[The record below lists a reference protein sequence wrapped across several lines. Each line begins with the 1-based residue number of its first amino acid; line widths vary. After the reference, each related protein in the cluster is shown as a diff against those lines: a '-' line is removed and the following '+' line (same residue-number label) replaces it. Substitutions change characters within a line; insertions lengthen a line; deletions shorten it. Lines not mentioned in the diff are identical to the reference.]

1 MCIYI
6 YYYILINLFIYF
18 IYVTDRN
25 KEGKAEG
32 KRFNQMVAKW
42 LNRSALEHSV
52 DAAML
57 GCQGEGCGMIMVHA
71 S

>member
-6 YYYILINLFIYF
+6 YIYSYILINLFIYF

-42 LNRSALEHSV
+42 LSRNE
-52 DAAML
+52 L
-57 GCQGEGCGMIMVHA
+57 GCGTVYLA
-71 S
+71 SRVLGA

>member
-6 YYYILINLFIYF
+6 YSYILINLFIYF

-42 LNRSALEHSV
+42 LNRSAFGWGTLYLASKV
-52 DAAML
+52 L
-57 GCQGEGCGMIMVHA
+57 GA
-71 S
+71 

>member
-42 LNRSALEHSV
+42 LNRSAFGWGTLYLASRV
-52 DAAML
+52 L
-57 GCQGEGCGMIMVHA
+57 GG
-71 S
+71 